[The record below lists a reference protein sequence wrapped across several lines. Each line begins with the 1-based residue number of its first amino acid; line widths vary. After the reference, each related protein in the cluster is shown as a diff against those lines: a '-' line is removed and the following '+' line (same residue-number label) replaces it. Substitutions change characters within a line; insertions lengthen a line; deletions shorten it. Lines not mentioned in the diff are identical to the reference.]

1 VSDYGLPEKAVEDV
15 LMRQTNA
22 STSMSERIAGS
33 RSVVSRLGQNDGFSL
48 VEIGIGLMLACTLA
62 GFALINMGAV
72 MPGIRANQAMYQTVS
87 QLRQGRQ
94 LSIAQRREIQLHFAG
109 NNQMSLVRNEFPDG
123 EHVLSDVSL
132 NKDCQFM
139 KSEDI
144 DIDTPDA
151 FGPDELSEMAAVD
164 FGGAET
170 LTFRSDGT
178 LVDELGNPVNGT
190 VFIGMADHPEMARA
204 VTILGATGRIRGY
217 RCTGE
222 EWIQ

>member
-1 VSDYGLPEKAVEDV
+1 
-15 LMRQTNA
+15 MRQTNS
-22 STSMSERIAGS
+22 STSVRGKTAGN
-33 RSVVSRLGQNDGFSL
+33 RSVASRLGQNDGFSL

-94 LSIAQRREIQLHFAG
+94 LAIAQRREIQLRFTG
-109 NNQMSLVRNEFPDG
+109 DTGISLVRNEFPEG
-123 EHVLSDVSL
+123 EHVLSEVSL
-132 NKDCQFM
+132 NKDCQFI
-139 KSEDI
+139 KSDDI
-144 DIDTPDA
+144 DMDTPDE
-151 FGPDELSEMAAVD
+151 FGPDELGEMGALD
-164 FGGAET
+164 FGGADT
-170 LTFRSDGT
+170 LTFLSDGT

-190 VFIGMADHPEMARA
+190 IFIGLPDHPEMARA

-217 RCTGE
+217 RWTGE

>member
-1 VSDYGLPEKAVEDV
+1 
-15 LMRQTNA
+15 MRQMNA
-22 STSMSERIAGS
+22 SASRRERTPGRISIA
-33 RSVVSRLGQNDGFSL
+33 SRLRQSEGFSL

-62 GFALINMGAV
+62 GFALINMGAI

-94 LSIAQRREIQLHFAG
+94 LSIAQRREIQLRFTS
-109 NNQMSLVRNEFPDG
+109 NNRMSLVRNEFPEG
-123 EHVLSDVSL
+123 EQVLSEVSL

-139 KSEDI
+139 KSDDI
-144 DIDTPDA
+144 DMDTPDA
-151 FGPDELSEMAAVD
+151 FGPDELGEMGAVD

-217 RCTGE
+217 RWTGE

>member
-1 VSDYGLPEKAVEDV
+1 
-15 LMRQTNA
+15 MRQTNA
-22 STSMSERIAGS
+22 SASMRERAPGSISIA
-33 RSVVSRLGQNDGFSL
+33 SRLRQNEGFSL
-48 VEIGIGLMLACTLA
+48 VEIGIGLMLACSLA

-72 MPGIRANQAMYQTVS
+72 MPGIRANQSMYQTVS

-94 LSIAQRREIQLHFAG
+94 LAIAQRREIQLRFIG
-109 NNQMSLVRNEFPDG
+109 NNRMSLVRNEFPEG
-123 EHVLSDVSL
+123 EQVLSEVSL

-139 KSEDI
+139 KSDDI
-144 DIDTPDA
+144 DMDTPDA
-151 FGPDELSEMAAVD
+151 FGPDELSEMGAVD

-204 VTILGATGRIRGY
+204 VTILGATGRIRSY
-217 RCTGE
+217 RWTGE